1 MIIYMIGLNNLKRN
15 KMNKETVKEGA
26 LRIIPDKSSFGA
38 TERSGF
44 IKGVKWQQERS
55 YSEEEVFIV
64 INKLAIDFNIPLAY
78 RKNILEWF
86 EQFKKK

>member
-1 MIIYMIGLNNLKRN
+1 
-15 KMNKETVKEGA
+15 MNKETVKEGA

-44 IKGVKWQQERS
+44 IKGAKWQAERG
-55 YSEEEVFIV
+55 YSDKDMEEYSDFCSDIV
-64 INKLAIDFNIPLAY
+64 LREQIGYPFPTPKQ
-78 RKNILEWF
+78 WF